1 MTSLRHAVAMDT
13 RWKLRVL
20 ADAAKYDAA
29 CASSDVATSSGE
41 GSSAGI
47 AWRRLPDG
55 SRVALLKVL
64 FSNECIY
71 DCAYCVHR
79 VSSDVRRARFDID
92 ELVDVTLEM
101 ARRFDIEGLFLSSG
115 VFGSADTT
123 VEAMVEVARRLR
135 EEHAFR
141 GYIHLK
147 LVPGVSVELVE
158 RAGRFADRL
167 SVNVE
172 LPSDADLARY
182 APQKSPT
189 QIEATMAAVRDRV
202 AAAEEA
208 AQKSALAPRFA
219 PGGQS
224 TQMVVGASPATD
236 RDVLAAAH
244 RLYREHQLRRV
255 YYSAY
260 APIATDD
267 ARLPATAT
275 PLRREH
281 RLYQAD
287 WLLRAYDFDVAE
299 MTTEDAP
306 NLDLELDPKLVWAL
320 RRRDLFPI
328 DLNRASRAAL
338 LRVPGL
344 GLRAI
349 ERLLRLRKWHALT
362 VDDLTRLRVPLDRVL
377 PFVVTR
383 DHRPTKI
390 LERADLEQ
398 QLRAPPPP
406 RSGQL
411 GLFDASHAVAL
422 EPLEEI

>member
-1 MTSLRHAVAMDT
+1 MDT

-29 CASSDVATSSGE
+29 CASSDVGSGS
-41 GSSAGI
+41 GDGGSAGI
-47 AWRRLPDG
+47 VWRRLPDG

-71 DCAYCVHR
+71 DCSYCVHR
-79 VSSDVRRARFDID
+79 ASSDVRRARFDVD

-115 VFGSADTT
+115 VFGSADAT

-135 EEHAFR
+135 EDHAFR
-141 GYIHLK
+141 GTIHLK

-172 LPSDADLARY
+172 LPSAADLALY
-182 APQKSPT
+182 APQKSAT
-189 QIEATMAAVRDRV
+189 QIDATMTAVRDRV
-202 AAAEEA
+202 VAAEDA
-208 AQKSALAPRFA
+208 AKKSALAPRFA

-224 TQMVVGASPATD
+224 TQMVIGASPATD
-236 RDVLAAAH
+236 RDVLAATH
-244 RLYREHQLRRV
+244 RLYRDQQLRRV
-255 YYSAY
+255 YFSAY
-260 APIATDD
+260 APIASND
-267 ARLPATAT
+267 ARLPANAT

-287 WLLRAYDFDVAE
+287 WLMRACGFDVAE
-299 MTTEDAP
+299 LTTEDAP
-306 NLDLELDPKLVWAL
+306 NLDLELDPKLAWAL
-320 RRRDLFPI
+320 RRRELFPV
-328 DLNRASRAAL
+328 DLNRATRATL

-344 GLRAI
+344 GLGAI
-349 ERLLRLRKWHALT
+349 DRILRLRKWHAIT
-362 VDDLTRLRVPLDRVL
+362 VEDLTRLRVPIERVL

-383 DHRPTKI
+383 DHRPTRI

-398 QLRAPPPP
+398 RLRAPQPP
-406 RSGQL
+406 REGQL
-411 GLFDASHAVAL
+411 GLFDEARVVAL
-422 EPLEEI
+422 GPLEDL

>member
-1 MTSLRHAVAMDT
+1 MDT
-13 RWKLRVL
+13 RRKLHVL

-29 CASSDVATSSGE
+29 CASSDVTSGSGD
-41 GSSAGI
+41 GGSAGI

-79 VSSDVRRARFDID
+79 ASSDVRRARFDID

-115 VFGSADTT
+115 VFGSADAT

-135 EEHAFR
+135 EDHAFR
-141 GYIHLK
+141 GTIHLK

-172 LPSDADLARY
+172 LPSAADLALY
-182 APQKSPT
+182 APQKSAT
-189 QIEATMAAVRDRV
+189 QIDATMTAVRDRV
-202 AAAEEA
+202 VAAEDA
-208 AQKSALAPRFA
+208 AKKSALAPRFA

-224 TQMVVGASPATD
+224 TQMVIGASSATD
-236 RDVLAAAH
+236 RDVLAATQ
-244 RLYREHQLRRV
+244 RLYRDQQLRRV
-255 YYSAY
+255 YFSAY
-260 APIATDD
+260 APVATAD
-267 ARLPATAT
+267 ARLPTSAT

-299 MTTEDAP
+299 LTTDDAP
-306 NLDLELDPKLVWAL
+306 NLDLELDPKLAWAL
-320 RRRDLFPI
+320 RRRELFPI
-328 DLNRASRAAL
+328 DLNRATRATL

-344 GLRAI
+344 GLGAI
-349 ERLLRLRKWHALT
+349 ERILRLRKWHAIT
-362 VDDLTRLRVPLDRVL
+362 VDDLTRLRVPIDRVL

-383 DHRPTKI
+383 DHRPTRI

-398 QLRAPPPP
+398 QLRAPPP
-406 RSGQL
+406 RDGQL
-411 GLFDASHAVAL
+411 GLFDEARVVAL
-422 EPLEEI
+422 GPLEDL